1 MKIDYHCHILPGI
14 DDGAAS
20 IEESMLMIRALK
32 DWGFDRVY
40 CTPHIT
46 TKFKNTPESIRPAF
60 ELLKKAVN
68 AAGIDIDLRMSA
80 EYRLVPETW
89 PQVLEQNW
97 LMPIEDKYI
106 LMEFPI
112 SKPYKIGNIK
122 PMEEFQKILS
132 MGLTPMLAHPERY
145 LYLTDNDLM
154 SYLEVGVK
162 FQSNYG
168 SLAGLY
174 GKQVRQNVL
183 KLKDEGIISFYGT
196 DLHNTNYVG
205 ALTNYF

>member
-174 GKQVRQNVL
+174 GEQVRQNVL
-183 KLKDEGIISFYGT
+183 KLKDEGMISFYGT